1 MEALKISETP
11 PETLMNSK
19 SEWGSNSVPWVVVEQ
34 EIDKERNSRDKSG
47 TKRTVLN
54 RDMDPGDR
62 PKRKRPNCTQNSK
75 WSKKISDDL
84 KPTFQSIESYF
95 VSNSL
100 NSPSASGMESNSK

>member
-1 MEALKISETP
+1 MEAIKISETP
-11 PETLMNSK
+11 PENLMNSK
-19 SEWGSNSVPWVVVEQ
+19 SEWGNNSVPRVVVEQ
-34 EIDKERNSRDKSG
+34 ERDRDKSG

-75 WSKKISDDL
+75 WSRKTSDDL